1 MIVNNIHVQGLLLAI
16 PAFALFIAF
25 CWRLVKEEWREDKV
39 VTLLLILIFL
49 VFPISCLGIGYLLER
64 SVVWTVVYAC
74 CAVAPGGWMLR
85 YIIIFPDSGS
95 KVTGYIFLIGLGAC
109 LVFFIVSVPVAIIP
123 AFRTSPTQPDQIQFD
138 SSVLARSA
146 EAIADKFEFF
156 EQALLKEQKKMS
168 QSFEILITEV
178 KNQNAKV
185 EDLQRRKSALEDQ
198 VAKYQ
203 EILSLSED
211 QILSVQS
218 LLKKDRYIDYIIGFL
233 LGLMSSGLIALSG
246 FALRRMKKHET

>member
-1 MIVNNIHVQGLLLAI
+1 MIFNNIHVQSLLLAT
-16 PAFALFIAF
+16 PAFAVFLAF
-25 CWRLVKEEWREDKV
+25 CWRFVKDEWGEDNV
-39 VTLLLILIFL
+39 VTLFSTLIFL
-49 VFPISCLGIGYLLER
+49 VFPISCLGIGYLLEYR
-64 SVVWTVVYAC
+64 IVWTVVYAC
-74 CAVAPGGWMLR
+74 CAVVPGVWMLI
-85 YIIIFPDSGS
+85 YVIFPDSVGKFS
-95 KVTGYIFLIGLGAC
+95 GYIFLIAIGAC
-109 LVFFIVSVPVAIIP
+109 LAFFIVSVPVAIIP
-123 AFRTSPTQPDQIQFD
+123 SFRTSPTQPDQVQFD
-138 SSVLARSA
+138 SAVLARSA

-218 LLKKDRYIDYIIGFL
+218 LLKKDRHIDYIFGFL

>member
-1 MIVNNIHVQGLLLAI
+1 MIVNNIHAQALLLAT
-16 PAFALFIAF
+16 PAFAVFLVF
-25 CWRLVKEEWREDKV
+25 CWRFVKDEWRKDRGG
-39 VTLLLILIFL
+39 TLIAIPIFL
-49 VFPISCLGIGYLLER
+49 VFPISCLGIGYLLESR
-64 SVVWTVVYAC
+64 IVWTVVYAC

-85 YIIIFPDSGS
+85 YIIFPGSGG
-95 KVTGYIFLIGLGAC
+95 KVSGYTLLIALGAC

-146 EAIADKFEFF
+146 EAIADKFKFF

-168 QSFEILITEV
+168 QSFEILIIEV

-185 EDLQRRKSALEDQ
+185 EDLQLRKSALEDQ

-203 EILSLSED
+203 KILSLSED

-218 LLKKDRYIDYIIGFL
+218 LLKKDRHIDYIIGFL

-246 FALRRMKKHET
+246 FALRRMKKRET